1 MSIVQSTQPSRKTK
15 NSAVKFTIALS
26 DSNPIEFKPTGTFSH
41 INTEQVLKI
50 VTKGTVDVTA
60 ENNNNKVNFKLTGK
74 NKLLGFLNYYDNDL
88 DDESEPEEVAEVV
101 SELEAQLQAVTIDN
115 ISLPMTAGQAD
126 ALLDDL

>member
-1 MSIVQSTQPSRKTK
+1 MSIVQNTKPSRKAKTQ
-15 NSAVKFTIALS
+15 ATKFTIALS
-26 DSNPIEFKPTGTFSH
+26 DSNSIEFRPTGTFSH

-50 VTKGTVDVTA
+50 VTKGDVDVTA

-101 SELEAQLQAVTIDN
+101 EELETQLRAVTIDN

-126 ALLDDL
+126 DLLDEL